1 MAAEQARRVRVWD
14 PALRAFHWLLA
25 TLVIANWLLGKFG
38 PGVMTIHF
46 WLGYAILALLGFRVV
61 WGFVGPKHARF
72 RNFLRGPRAVISY
85 LRHLH
90 EPRPSLWPGHNP
102 MGALSVV
109 AMLGVL
115 LWQVGSGLVIDPE
128 DFVNIGP
135 LADLAG
141 SDISHAA
148 VGWHDLGATLVL
160 VLVLLHVAIIAFY
173 RLWKH
178 EDLVRPMITGWKW
191 VRRTDK

>member
-1 MAAEQARRVRVWD
+1 
-14 PALRAFHWLLA
+14 
-25 TLVIANWLLGKFG
+25 
-38 PGVMTIHF
+38 MTIHF
-46 WLGYAILALLGFRVV
+46 WLGYAILALLAFRVV
-61 WGFVGPKHARF
+61 WGFVGPEHARF

-115 LWQVGSGLVIDPE
+115 LWQAGSGLVIDPE

-141 SDISHAA
+141 PDISHAA
-148 VGWHDLGATLVL
+148 VGWHDIGATLVL